1 MANASRPGKSSAPR
15 TSRLSRQ
22 GALEL
27 EVALVAGE
35 HDLGVRAAR
44 GLLRLRQAQLTAMQ
58 GAKGALVR
66 LELDGPRPDF
76 RASALRSPLLR
87 DFFTLI
93 ALQLIDD
100 FPGQARSIRSL
111 LASLRKQ
118 GGLPAPGNDLAGLM
132 LEVALMPV
140 AQAIEQ
146 GWARHAPRPRRRP
159 RPDYGPLVRLVRK
172 LDGAG

>member
-100 FPGQARSIRSL
+100 L
-111 LASLRKQ
+111 TK
-118 GGLPAPGNDLAGLM
+118 
-132 LEVALMPV
+132 
-140 AQAIEQ
+140 
-146 GWARHAPRPRRRP
+146 
-159 RPDYGPLVRLVRK
+159 K
-172 LDGAG
+172 K